1 MECFD
6 TLFQLMSLRP
16 CTALTSYL
24 LKQIKQHEKKEKK
37 WGKLS
42 RHVVRIMCVSKPL
55 PLKLLEETSS
65 S

>member
-24 LKQIKQHEKKEKK
+24 LKQHEKKEKNGGN
-37 WGKLS
+37 WLVMLFAS
-42 RHVVRIMCVSKPL
+42 CVFPNHYH
-55 PLKLLEETSS
+55 
-65 S
+65 